1 VLEVPGVLSRIG
13 KPDVSKT
20 LAKFDELLPD
30 RRIRKIYDALMEL
43 YPDLGEA
50 QIATYVQPEQMI
62 ERDDGIT
69 LKYPAQAVFLMTSP
83 NPHPRH
89 VGDIVKTNAF
99 TDLRNWREEEYSTR
113 HSSDTDLAL
122 NFFKAIAREH
132 RAVLANWREL
142 N

>member
-1 VLEVPGVLSRIG
+1 MTGVLSRLLK

-20 LAKFDELLPD
+20 LAQFDELLSD
-30 RRIRKIYDALMEL
+30 RRVRKIRDEILEL
-43 YPDLGEA
+43 YPDLGGEM
-50 QIATYVQPEQMI
+50 QIATYVQPKHLVDRE
-62 ERDDGIT
+62 DGISIMN
-69 LKYPAQAVFLMTSP
+69 PEQAVFLMTSP

-99 TDLRNWREEEYSTR
+99 TSLANWRESEYDLR

-122 NFFKAIAREH
+122 RFFKAIAREH
-132 RAVLANWREL
+132 RAVLQNWREL